1 MTFQRPD
8 LLLLGPAAAL
18 LVSLALTLQWRRMSN
33 LGRAYGEVARLRL
46 VPRRLQ
52 RFPTVRMLCLLAA
65 CFALGTAAAGPR
77 PPSPEPPQ
85 PPQPLD
91 LAVAVDV
98 SRSMAAED
106 VGASRIERA
115 RVVVSRLA
123 EDVPSAR
130 IVLVLFAD
138 WPYTLV
144 PPTDDPDVVRYFA
157 HSLTADLVLDRD
169 QGTSFTTAVAHA
181 RATLDARPRPE
192 ARRAVLVLSDGG
204 SHEPLTEVMEAA
216 ESGNDA
222 TPIWTAGL
230 GTSAGSTIPSA
241 TGPLLDESGRV
252 VSSSLEDDVLRDLAR
267 AGRGEYHDVSTDGG
281 LEALVDGLG
290 ALGDESPS
298 GDTSPG
304 DAAFWL
310 TLLSIPLLLAEGAM
324 DTGRRTSRRRQT
336 GGLG

>member
-18 LVSLALTLQWRRMSN
+18 LLSLALTLQWRRMSH

-77 PPSPEPPQ
+77 PPTPEPPQ

-115 RVVVSRLA
+115 REVVSRLA

-157 HSLTADLVLDRD
+157 HSLSADLVLDRD
-169 QGTSFTTAVAHA
+169 QGTSFATALAHA
-181 RATLDARPRPE
+181 RTTLDARPRQE
-192 ARRAVLVLSDGG
+192 ARRAVLFLSDGG
-204 SHEPLTEVMEAA
+204 SHEPLTEVLEAA
-216 ESGNDA
+216 ESGNDG

-230 GTSAGSTIPSA
+230 GTSAGSTIPTA
-241 TGPLLDESGRV
+241 TGPLLDESGRT
-252 VSSSLEDDVLRDLAR
+252 VSSRLEDEVLRDIAR

-281 LEALVDGLG
+281 LEALLDGLG
-290 ALGDESPS
+290 ALGDESRS
-298 GDTSPG
+298 GDTSPR
-304 DAAFWL
+304 DVAFWL

-324 DTGRRTSRRRQT
+324 DTGRRASRRHQT
-336 GGLG
+336 GVHG